1 MSLSS
6 YILRRIVYTV
16 ILLFLI
22 ASFNFW
28 LFQLIPGGPLQF
40 LAGNIKSAE
49 QLQNYVRFYGLDKPF
64 FEQYTR
70 TVYNTFTFSFI
81 FNQHFTSFISQRP
94 VVDEIAWRLPNTL
107 VLLGTATVLHL
118 IIGVVLGTYSGS
130 KRGSKFDVVTLST
143 SLVTQSV
150 PTFWIGIIL
159 IYVLGYSLSLFPL
172 GGIAD
177 VNAPTDFIGYSLNV
191 AWHAVLPVATLVIFL
206 FGGTLLTMRSVL
218 IDIMTEDFILT
229 ARAKGLTERAVFFR
243 HALRNAT
250 LPLVTIVAL
259 SLSGIFGG
267 AIITE
272 TVFSWPG
279 IGIYLLNSAV
289 NADFPTMNVLFY
301 VIAFATIIGNFAADV
316 LYALLDPRV
325 RV

>member
-1 MSLSS
+1 MTLAR
-6 YILRRIVYTV
+6 YVARRTTYTIV
-16 ILLFLI
+16 LLLLI

-28 LFQLIPGGPLQF
+28 LFGLIPGGPLQF
-40 LAGNIKSAE
+40 LSGNVKSAE
-49 QLQNYVRFYGLDKPF
+49 QLQTYIKFYGLDQPYWVQF
-64 FEQYTR
+64 SH

-81 FNQHFTSFISQRP
+81 FNHNFTSFVSQRP

-107 VLLGTATVLHL
+107 ALLGTATIIELA
-118 IIGVVLGTYSGS
+118 IGVILGTYSGS
-130 KRGSKFDVVTLST
+130 RRGSKLDIATLST
-143 SLVTQSV
+143 SLITQSV

-159 IYVLGYSLSLFPL
+159 IYVFGYTLSWFPL

-177 VNAPTDFIGYSLNV
+177 VNAPSDIIGYSLNV
-191 AWHAVLPVATLVIFL
+191 AWHAVLPVTTLVIFL
-206 FGGTLLTMRSVL
+206 FGGALLTMRSVL
-218 IDIMTEDFILT
+218 IDIMTEDYILT
-229 ARAKGLTERAVFFR
+229 ARAKGLTDRAVTFR

-250 LPLVTIVAL
+250 LPLVTIIAL
-259 SLSGIFGG
+259 SLTGIFGG
-267 AIITE
+267 AVITE

-301 VIAFATIIGNFAADV
+301 LIAFATIIGNFAADV

>member
-1 MSLSS
+1 MTLAR
-6 YILRRIVYTV
+6 YVVRRTIYTLL
-16 ILLFLI
+16 LLFLI

-28 LFQLIPGGPLQF
+28 LFELIPGGPLQF
-40 LAGNIKSAE
+40 LTGNIKSAA
-49 QLQNYVRFYGLDKPF
+49 QLQTYIQFYGLDKPYW
-64 FEQYTR
+64 EQFAR

-81 FNQHFTSFISQRP
+81 FNPHFTSFVSQRP

-107 VLLGTATVLHL
+107 ALLGTATVIEL
-118 IIGVVLGTYSGS
+118 IIGVVLGTYAGS
-130 KRGSKFDVVTLST
+130 RRGSKFDIVSLST

-159 IYVLGYSLSLFPL
+159 IYIFGYTLGLFPL

-191 AWHAVLPVATLVIFL
+191 AWHAVLPVTTLVIFL

-218 IDIMTEDFILT
+218 IDIMTEDYILT
-229 ARAKGLTERAVFFR
+229 ARAKGLAERAVIFR

-259 SLSGIFGG
+259 SLSGIFAG

-289 NADFPTMNVLFY
+289 NADFPTMNVLFF

-316 LYALLDPRV
+316 LYAFLDPRV